1 MTDASGGVHPSRFSV
16 VVAHT
21 PAFGI
26 GAAGGL
32 PWPKLKKE
40 LARFKRITAATS
52 RPGMSNAVIMG
63 RKTWD
68 SLPVKPLP
76 GRVNIVLTSR
86 ALPLA
91 GDSSAEVIK
100 MKTLPEALE
109 ACACMASVDNVFVIG
124 GAQVYAAAF
133 APELVNLIDYVYS
146 SVVTV
151 EEGVEHEEEDGDN
164 DDGGPKLAAAPC
176 DVFVKP
182 VWLDGGDRFT
192 KLFETAVEPGV
203 TAFIY
208 GGLSRLS
215 GSLRRSQKPDDSV
228 AYSDPDHDEL
238 PYLRLIRSL
247 IYGGVLTDDRT
258 GTGTFSQFGA
268 HLRFRLHDGVMP
280 VLTTKTTFFKGVKEE
295 LLTLFVPG
303 RTDAKVLAD
312 KGVHIWDK
320 NATAHGVGTDLGPV
334 YGFQWR
340 HFGARYAGPDA
351 DYTDQGVDQLKWVIE
366 EIKRNPASRRLVVS
380 AWNPCDIGAMAL
392 PPCHVMFQFYVRDN
406 KLSCLLFQRS
416 CDVGLGLPFNI
427 ASYALLTHLVA
438 YATGLDAEELV
449 MTFGDV
455 HVYRNHEGPLLEQQ
469 LRQPKPFPKLSI
481 APGTPRDLFAIPPE
495 AVTLAGYESHGRL
508 PMDMSV

>member
-1 MTDASGGVHPSRFSV
+1 MCDTVVLHPRRFSV
-16 VVAHT
+16 VIAHT

-26 GAAGGL
+26 GTQGRL
-32 PWPKLKKE
+32 PWKKPKD

-76 GRVNIVLTSR
+76 GRVNIVLTST
-86 ALPLA
+86 ALSLSGERDA
-91 GDSSAEVIK
+91 DHQQVIK
-100 MKTLPEALE
+100 LKTLPEALD

-133 APELVNLIDYVYS
+133 APDLVDLIDYVYS
-146 SVVTV
+146 SVVENDTDTETET
-151 EEGVEHEEEDGDN
+151 EEGGAVV
-164 DDGGPKLAAAPC
+164 PKP

-182 VWLDGGDRFT
+182 AWLDGGDKFT
-192 KLFETAVEPGV
+192 KLFETLVEASV

-208 GGLSRLS
+208 GGVSRLT
-215 GSLRRSQKPDDSV
+215 GIRRSQKPDDSV
-228 AYSDPDHDEL
+228 GYSDPDHDEL
-238 PYLRLIRSL
+238 PYLRLVRSL
-247 IYGGVLTDDRT
+247 IHGGLVSTDRT

-268 HLRFRLHDGVMP
+268 HLRFSLQNGTLP
-280 VLTTKTTFFKGVKEE
+280 LLTTKTTFFKGVKEE
-295 LLTLFVPG
+295 LMSLFIPG
-303 RTDAKVLAD
+303 CTDSKVLAD

-320 NATAHGVGTDLGPV
+320 NAAAHGAGTDLGPI

-340 HFGARYAGPDA
+340 HFGARYDGPGA
-351 DYTDQGVDQLKWVIE
+351 DYASAGVDQLAWVVE
-366 EIKRNPASRRLVVS
+366 EIKRNPDSRRLVVS
-380 AWNPCDIGAMAL
+380 AWNPCDIPAMAL
-392 PPCHVMFQFYVRDN
+392 PPCHVMFQFYVRDGR
-406 KLSCLLFQRS
+406 LSCMLTQRS

-449 MTFGDV
+449 MSFGDV

-469 LRQPKPFPKLSI
+469 LRQPKPFPRLCI
-481 APGTPRDLFAIPPE
+481 APDTPRDLFAITPE
-495 AVTLAGYESHGRL
+495 AVTLTGYESHGRL